1 MQKLIMIWLVG
12 AAMFTLSPLHSASTA
27 TSTDEDT
34 VGAQAKITQLQ
45 AILDDEDDEDLQGDE
60 GDPDSQGDVEDNF
73 EDQDDQEDLSDEWGT
88 PT

>member
-12 AAMFTLSPLHSASTA
+12 AAMFTLSPLHSASA
-27 TSTDEDT
+27 VRPTDEDT
-34 VGAQAKITQLQ
+34 VGAQAKIMQLQ

-60 GDPDSQGDVEDNF
+60 GDPDSQGDIEDDF
-73 EDQDDQEDLSDEWGT
+73 EDQDDQEDPSDERGA